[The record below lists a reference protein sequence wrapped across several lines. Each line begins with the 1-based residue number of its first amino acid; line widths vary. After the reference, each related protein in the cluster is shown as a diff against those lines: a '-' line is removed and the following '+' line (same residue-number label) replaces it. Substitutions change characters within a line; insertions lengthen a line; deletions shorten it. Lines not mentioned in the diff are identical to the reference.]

1 MQDLELANLL
11 IRPTRMFLEDL
22 VKDCMLTKEKYGSVN
37 RVFIVCEDDEVIQ
50 EDFQRLM
57 IENIPPQE
65 VNLIRGAGHM
75 VMLSKPKQLCQMLLE
90 VAGRYQ

>member
-1 MQDLELANLL
+1 MQDLELANML
-11 IRPTRMFLEDL
+11 IRPTRVFLEDL
-22 VKDCMLTKEKYGSVN
+22 VKECMLTKEKYGSIN
-37 RVFIVCEDDEVIQ
+37 RVFIVCEDDEVMQ

-57 IENIPPQE
+57 IENSPPQE

-90 VAGRYQ
+90 VTGRYQ